1 MKLLSRALL
10 IFGLAALSPYAFAAL
25 PSCSNGAYECA
36 PLVSGGSGGTVWQTQ
51 TRFYGGLTWSLD
63 KKQNLIPD
71 VTLGIRVLGVSSN
84 NNVSGGDF
92 SVRVRVYDTPSIDSA
107 RLMYVGGNRNI
118 QGNAGLGYSFT
129 NNQILGVAG
138 GQSAFARIGS
148 DYQFGDNKF
157 NPFIE
162 ANSINRPNQVSPS
175 SGGATSCPSGYSS
188 PNAFSSG
195 QCWKENNNL

>member
-1 MKLLSRALL
+1 MNLNMKALSRFLFVACLFV
-10 IFGLAALSPYAFAAL
+10 ICNHASARPA
-25 PSCSNGAYECA
+25 SCD
-36 PLVSGGSGGTVWQTQ
+36 GGWDCTPMTGGGGGGTSWQTQ

-71 VTLGIRVLGVSSN
+71 VTLGLRVLGVSSN

-92 SVRVRVYDTPSIDSA
+92 SVRVRIYDSFSVDST

-138 GQSAFARIGS
+138 AESAFARIGS
-148 DYQFGDNKF
+148 DYQFGENKL
-157 NPFIE
+157 NPFLE
-162 ANSINRPNQVSPS
+162 VNTINRPNQVSPS
-175 SGGATSCPSGYSS
+175 GGTPSCPGGYNA
-188 PNAFSSG
+188 PNAQSNG
-195 QCWKENNNL
+195 QCWK